1 VCADELA
8 AAFALVES
16 LTDSAAP
23 MSAPMLALHE
33 QLKGI
38 QGRLAAAVKRG
49 ASTEEIQAD
58 QGARARH
65 AAARSA
71 RADATAV
78 RRMRDAM
85 MRVHDCRGAGRDR
98 CGAAEARRRVRGRP
112 GGGQGTGGPG
122 RCVASRGA
130 ALLHR
135 NPFLLFSCA
144 DAAALRAVLS
154 ELMHHCYR
162 ARPRRLRLTAAAWS
176 ANAMPAAMRTVWS
189 SAGQVQGVLRRTEP

>member
-1 VCADELA
+1 MLNAIDASRGPGGIFAGGIDHDDPAKTVIPGARSAAWCPRSLLALLSRWALTQHARLPSCAEGQAVCADELA

-16 LTDSAAP
+16 LTDTAAP

-49 ASTEEIQAD
+49 ASAEEITAD

-78 RRMRDAM
+78 RCVMRPT
-85 MRVHDCRGAGRDR
+85 MRLRNHRGAGRDR
-98 CGAAEARRRVRGRP
+98 CGAPEARRRVRGRP
-112 GGGQGTGGPG
+112 GGGQGAGGPG
-122 RCVASRGA
+122 RCVASRSA
-130 ALLHR
+130 AQR
-135 NPFLLFSCA
+135 F
-144 DAAALRAVLS
+144 
-154 ELMHHCYR
+154 
-162 ARPRRLRLTAAAWS
+162 
-176 ANAMPAAMRTVWS
+176 
-189 SAGQVQGVLRRTEP
+189 